1 MKVPYEEVTDLTFLS
16 KSNSQ
21 TLCAGAE
28 LDVFDPLRRDA
39 IRAVSDVAAE
49 SGLDPVLLYRLLR
62 ALASLGLLNEMP
74 GRHSPAKL
82 VLQRAAFGVAIA
94 ELAELESQLS
104 RAG

>member
-1 MKVPYEEVTDLTFLS
+1 MKVPSEEVTDMVFRS
-16 KSNSQ
+16 KWSSQ

-28 LDVFDPLRRDA
+28 LDVFDPLSSDA

-49 SGLDPVLLYRLLR
+49 SGLDPVLLYRFLR

-82 VLQRAAFGVAIA
+82 ELQRAAFGVASA